1 MNAGKAILLIS
12 LVIPGL
18 LIAAS
23 SIYSFNNDYEEIR
36 RSERYVERL
45 IREGRNNNDRQLNL
59 AYHRNLVHRMN
70 TLTNGTWG
78 CVGGIIA
85 AIGVHGMTR
94 SREENIQDQKK
105 K

>member
-12 LVIPGL
+12 LVIPGI

-94 SREENIQDQKK
+94 STEENIQDQKK